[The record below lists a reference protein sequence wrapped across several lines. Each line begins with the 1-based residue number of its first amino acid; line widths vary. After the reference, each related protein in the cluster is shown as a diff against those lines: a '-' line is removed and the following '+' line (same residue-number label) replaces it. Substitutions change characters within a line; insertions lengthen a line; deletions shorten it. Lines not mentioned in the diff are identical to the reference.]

1 VGAGGLWRAA
11 YVTNLLKLALKEY
24 GKLASPPHR
33 SPMILYLMRHANAG
47 TIRENPVLD
56 TKRGLIKEGKE
67 QCMLMAR
74 VLNALKAPIDAIVS
88 SPLKRALQTAQLVG
102 TELGYEAKVEISP
115 ALGLNGNYEDFQKLL
130 AKYADR
136 EGILVV
142 GHNPSIFQF
151 LGRLITGNGGAA
163 IRMRKASIARV
174 DMSHHPPR
182 LQLLIDPRTARS
194 LYASVTKS
202 ARK

>member
-1 VGAGGLWRAA
+1 
-11 YVTNLLKLALKEY
+11 
-24 GKLASPPHR
+24 
-33 SPMILYLMRHANAG
+33 MIFYFMRHANAG

-56 TKRGLIKEGKE
+56 GKRGLIKEGKE

-74 VLNALKAPIDAIVS
+74 VLGALKAPIDVIVA

-102 TELGYEAKVEISP
+102 TELGYDAKVEISP
-115 ALGLNGNYEDFQKLL
+115 ALGLNGTYADFQQLL
-130 AKYADR
+130 ARYADR

-142 GHNPSIFQF
+142 GHNPSLFQF

-174 DMSHHPPR
+174 DMNHHPPR
-182 LQLLIDPRTARS
+182 LQLLMDARTARG
-194 LYASVTKS
+194 LYSSVTKS
-202 ARK
+202 SRPKASRK

>member
-1 VGAGGLWRAA
+1 
-11 YVTNLLKLALKEY
+11 
-24 GKLASPPHR
+24 
-33 SPMILYLMRHANAG
+33 MILYLMRHANAG
-47 TIRENPVLD
+47 TIRENPLLD
-56 TKRGLIKEGKE
+56 AKRSLIKEGKE

-74 VLNALKAPIDAIVS
+74 VLNALKAPVDTIVA
-88 SPLKRALQTAQLVG
+88 SPLKRAMQTAQLVG
-102 TELGYEAKVEISP
+102 TELGYEAKVETSS

-136 EGILVV
+136 EGVLVV

-174 DMSHHPPR
+174 DMNQHPPR
-182 LQLLIDPRTARS
+182 LQLLIDARTARGI
-194 LYASVTKS
+194 YASVTKS
-202 ARK
+202 SRPKTSRK